1 MDTED
6 LTQLKHIGAAR
17 MKLLNNAGI
26 TTIKA
31 LYEIPLEKLAQL
43 ETIGNHYARLIKAA
57 VMEVYRPSP
66 ETTATEIVSDQEQK
80 IGQSNQDLQKQIK
93 LLKVHLKQ
101 TGEKLKPL
109 GKKKY
114 LELYVDV
121 KKRSKTL
128 KTRLKSLEQFKGD
141 LPEKAK
147 KKIIKKADVLNA
159 ALQNVGKK
167 PRKKTYKAL
176 SQKIR
181 SFSKMIRD
189 ANPTP

>member
-1 MDTED
+1 METED